1 MHPIS
6 ASQAPL
12 DVWIRELAIAVCGS
26 GSQRRYCLSMAF
38 PCQKNNGLQNRA
50 SGNLTHPIL
59 LVTVDL
65 TQKVSGRQSSS
76 AFHLLSFIQVHW
88 ISGSEFSFRVL
99 ASGGPEDGFCLT
111 SLCGKGDQKEQKNQ
125 DEQSMQGLQL
135 PGPCIARSQCILM
148 FKLCAVSSLLFMSSI
163 IYNICHW
170 QMLNRY
176 LLDV

>member
-26 GSQRRYCLSMAF
+26 GSQQRYCLSMAF

-50 SGNLTHPIL
+50 AGNLTHLIL

-99 ASGGPEDGFCLT
+99 ASGGLEDGFCLT
-111 SLCGKGDQKEQKNQ
+111 SLCVGKETRRNRRIRMSRACRASSCLGPALHVASASSCSNCVQFHHCF
-125 DEQSMQGLQL
+125 SCL
-135 PGPCIARSQCILM
+135 P
-148 FKLCAVSSLLFMSSI
+148 SSTISVTGR
-163 IYNICHW
+163 C
-170 QMLNRY
+170 
-176 LLDV
+176 